1 MLRSSRIYF
10 STVSLFILG
19 IACVVPG
26 ISMPD
31 PNAVST
37 FAAQTVIAGLTQDA
51 PQEIFSPT
59 LEATFTP
66 TFTFTPTLTF
76 TPTFTPTETQTP
88 IPIFSPT
95 PIIPMISV
103 SVPTNC
109 RNGPGRAYGI
119 TGSLLVGK
127 TAEVHGR
134 DPTGNYWYIRNPGPG
149 AQFCWVW
156 GEYATLS
163 GPYLFLPVFTPPP
176 TPTPTVTPTP
186 SPSFTMKF
194 DNLDSCAGWW
204 VDIQLK
210 NTGAVTFRSVK
221 IEVKD
226 MVTDV
231 EHVALADGFTDLD
244 GCLKTTTKDT
254 LAPGDTFNL
263 SAPAFAYDPSGN
275 NIRVIIT
282 LCTNSGQKG
291 GCVTNKINFKP

>member
-1 MLRSSRIYF
+1 MLCLPRIIKL
-10 STVSLFILG
+10 VAMLFILST
-19 IACVVPG
+19 ACVVPG
-26 ISMPD
+26 IAMPD
-31 PNAVST
+31 TNAVST
-37 FAAQTVIAGLTQDA
+37 SAAETVIAGLTQDV
-51 PQEIFSPT
+51 PQEIFSPISEMT
-59 LEATFTP
+59 LTSTS
-66 TFTFTPTLTF
+66 TFTFTPVS
-76 TPTFTPTETQTP
+76 PTFTPTETQTP
-88 IPIFSPT
+88 IPILSPT
-95 PIIPMISV
+95 SIIPMISV

-109 RNGPGRAYGI
+109 RNGPGRVYDRVGA
-119 TGSLLVGK
+119 LLVGQ

-204 VDIQLK
+204 VEIQLK

-226 MVTDV
+226 TVTDV

-254 LAPGDTFNL
+254 LAPEDTFNL

-282 LCTNSGQKG
+282 LCTNTDQKG